1 MPTVREGVEPLAVFP
16 APKGKYKAK
25 RVSVFPAEHWGKWG
39 GAPGRWRVMVGEAW
53 HTRKGERVSFFTA
66 DGMRALVG
74 ELGLRALGIKARK
87 ADTVSK
93 ATPRG
98 TLVWLRDALPAGDV
112 DDDGAEITRVEPAHF
127 ATRTRAVP
135 FVDEYG
141 EWRVWVGFRNKP
153 VLLADLRPRADG
165 QGFDLTEAEG

>member
-1 MPTVREGVEPLAVFP
+1 MGRRARPL
-16 APKGKYKAK
+16 G
-25 RVSVFPAEHWGKWG
+25 
-39 GAPGRWRVMVGEAW
+39 VMVGEAW

-66 DGMRALVG
+66 DGLRKLLA
-74 ELGLRALGIKARK
+74 EWGLQALGIKTRK
-87 ADTVSK
+87 AKIVSR

-98 TLVWLRDALPAGDV
+98 TLVWLHDALPTGDV
-112 DDDGAEITRVEPAHF
+112 GDDGAEITSVEPAYF

-153 VLLADLRPRADG
+153 VLLADLRPRSDG
-165 QGFDLTEAEG
+165 QGFDLAEGER